1 MTAKI
6 EERGEIA
13 AKLAATIAYT
23 PYILRV
29 MLGLIILFNDDRALH
44 KMFMIRKPSFDLKI
58 FQTPIVQ
65 DFGADPGEACIKSQ
79 DYIGSR

>member
-1 MTAKI
+1 MISQATTVAYMTAKI

-29 MLGLIILFNDDRALH
+29 MLGLIIF
-44 KMFMIRKPSFDLKI
+44 
-58 FQTPIVQ
+58 FQ
-65 DFGADPGEACIKSQ
+65 
-79 DYIGSR
+79 

>member
-29 MLGLIILFNDDRALH
+29 ILGLIISFNDDRALH
-44 KMFMIRKPSFDLKI
+44 EIFMIRKPSFDLKI
-58 FQTPIVQ
+58 FQIVQ